1 MQTINH
7 ILCAADLSD
16 ASDRFLSWSV
26 EFCSQIN
33 ASLSVFH
40 AIVPPRGSVSRQIE
54 FERGGEKEE
63 KIRFAREKINQFM
76 GGFEIEWDFFTG
88 YGDPV
93 IEMNR
98 IADTLKPDL
107 VIAASL
113 GISRFQQF
121 FIGSVVGRMAQ
132 TFLHPLLVIPR
143 GKIRSEINPLKIKF
157 EHITMA
163 CSLLS
168 SDAELRQFALIFSEK
183 FKSRVRL
190 VHVMESP
197 LNEQIVESTSA
208 PYDKIQLELGK
219 KISAKL
225 SHLLSAKTDILRG
238 IPGEQ
243 LAEHARLNQTDLII
257 AGGDVRPG
265 RIITSTTAS
274 LLRNLPCAVLVVPV
288 TSG

>member
-1 MQTINH
+1 MQKINH

-16 ASDRFLSWSV
+16 ASDRFLSWLV
-26 EFCSQIN
+26 EFCSQIH

-63 KIRFAREKINQFM
+63 KITHAREKINQFM
-76 GGFEIEWDFFTG
+76 RPFEIKWDFLTG

-93 IEMNR
+93 LEMNK
-98 IADTLKPDL
+98 IADKIKPDL

-132 TFLHPLLVIPR
+132 TFLYPLLVIPP
-143 GKIRSEINPLKIKF
+143 GKIKAESNPLKMKF
-157 EHITMA
+157 THISIA
-163 CSLLS
+163 CSLLA
-168 SDAELRQFALIFSEK
+168 SDTELKQYAVIFSEK

-219 KISAKL
+219 KISIKL
-225 SHLLSAKTDILRG
+225 SNLMSAKTDILRG

-257 AGGDVRPG
+257 AGGDVHPG
-265 RIITSTTAS
+265 RIITSTTAA